1 LGRLISSPTSVFNAA
16 VAGAFAVMAPL
27 FGVFLVKTAV
37 ALGHPRDALVVGI
50 IGLICMAIGGALG
63 ALCFAVPVMLKNWLY
78 QRIQDVPSDHQA
90 MK

>member
-1 LGRLISSPTSVFNAA
+1 MGRLISSPTRVFDAA

-27 FGVFLVKTAV
+27 LSIFLVKTIIT
-37 ALGHPRDALVVGI
+37 LGDPKEALVVAVV
-50 IGLICMAIGGALG
+50 GLICMAIGGVLG

-78 QRIQDVPSDHQA
+78 RRIQDIPSDHQA

>member
-27 FGVFLVKTAV
+27 LGVFMVKTVV
-37 ALGHPRDALVVGI
+37 ALGDPKEALVVAVV
-50 IGLICMAIGGALG
+50 GLICMAIGGVLG

-78 QRIQDVPSDHQA
+78 RRIQDVPSDHQV